1 MVKFIAT
8 VVRVNT
14 GTTTTGS
21 AATFITLADNSQ
33 TPAVFYSLAL
43 FGKAAEAAAS
53 DPRFVGEKGE
63 KSRWGVTAQSVVE
76 TPWEANGKSG
86 VNRSLR
92 NFNLTPIVEEARVST
107 RPMTAQEFL
116 AS

>member
-14 GTTTTGS
+14 GVTKKGS
-21 AATFITLADNSQ
+21 AATYITLADNSADE
-33 TPAVFYSLAL
+33 TLYYSLAL
-43 FGKAAEAAAS
+43 FGKAAEAAAN

-63 KSRWGVTAQSVVE
+63 KCQWGVTAAKVVE
-76 TPWEANGKSG
+76 TPWESGEKSG

-92 NFNLTPIVEEARVST
+92 NFTLTPIVEEARVST
-107 RPMTAQEFL
+107 RPMTAAEFL